1 MFNDQCFEKKLR
13 NEMIKKIQR
22 IFFFFL
28 KFFKKFYLFYQNVFF
43 LIFKIST
50 IVNQLTI

>member
-22 IFFFFL
+22 IVFCFL
-28 KFFKKFYLFYQNVFF
+28 NIFKKFLFVLSKWFF
-43 LIFKIST
+43 F
-50 IVNQLTI
+50 NF